1 MFSPIEHNKAF
12 MQIANQIRNQIEQG
26 NLKPGDRLPPER
38 GLAENFGT
46 SRATVREAL
55 RALEII
61 GMIDS
66 RVGQGTFIKTSS
78 LSEIDNML
86 SEIATQTSPLEV
98 FEARLGIEPY
108 LGKLASLNAT
118 KEDIQYL
125 EHCIAEMSNHSH
137 SFLDF
142 EHWDGEFHKAISLAA
157 KNSLLIKFTN
167 IINNVRMET
176 LWGSMKKRSLTPE
189 RIHVYQKEHKDILSA
204 IKDRNGTLAGKMV
217 SDHIMNVKRNFFEEE

>member
-1 MFSPIEHNKAF
+1 MFSPIEQNKAF
-12 MQIANQIRNQIEQG
+12 ILIAKQIRNQIEYG

-38 GLAENFGT
+38 SLAENFGT

-78 LSEIDNML
+78 LSEIDHLL
-86 SEIATQTSPLEV
+86 SEIETQTSPLEV
-98 FEARLGIEPY
+98 FEARLAIEPY
-108 LGKLASLNAT
+108 LGKLASMNST
-118 KEDIQYL
+118 KEDVDHL
-125 EHCIAEMSNHSH
+125 ERCINEMSKSVD
-137 SFLDF
+137 SFSDF
-142 EHWDGEFHKAISLAA
+142 EHWDGEFHQAIAQAS
-157 KNSLLIKFTN
+157 KNGLLIRFTS

-189 RIHVYQKEHKDILSA
+189 RIAVYQKEHLDILNA
-204 IKDRNGTLAGKMV
+204 IKDRNGTLTGKTIFN
-217 SDHIMNVKRNFFEEE
+217 HIMNVKRNFFEEE